1 MTHFLLSNIIFRV
14 LINNGENT
22 SKIQNAI
29 RENLGDEIASTDITS
44 NPVDS
49 FSSLYDYLYDGDT
62 LNQANADRLSN
73 IINDAVK

>member
-14 LINNGENT
+14 LINN
-22 SKIQNAI
+22 S
-29 RENLGDEIASTDITS
+29 ENLGDEIASTDITS
-44 NPVDS
+44 NPIDS

-62 LNQANADRLSN
+62 LNQANADKLSD